1 MRISIVQQDIVAGDR
16 AATLRQTE
24 RRLLG
29 AAPADMFVLPEM
41 FATGFGAAGPESA
54 EAADGEIRR
63 WMERMADRLNAA
75 VAGSVA
81 VSRGSRLRN
90 CLYFARPGGE
100 TSHYDKRHLFSFAG
114 EQKLYDAGG
123 RRVIAEYKGV
133 RFLLQVCY
141 DLRFPVWS
149 RNRGDY
155 DAAIY
160 AASWPS
166 SRIAVWDTLLRARAI
181 ENQCYVIGANR
192 VGDDP
197 SGARYPGRSA
207 IIDCYGNTVAA
218 CADDKEEVASAD
230 LDMEAL
236 ERFRKKFPVLNDA
249 DMFYFL

>member
-1 MRISIVQQDIVAGDR
+1 MRISIVQQNIVAGDR

-41 FATGFGAAGPESA
+41 FATGFGAAEPA
-54 EAADGEIRR
+54 EYADGEIRR

-75 VAGSVA
+75 VTGSVA
-81 VSRGSRLRN
+81 VSIGSRLRN
-90 CLYFARPGGE
+90 RLYFARPGGE

-114 EQKLYDAGG
+114 EQKLYNAGD

-141 DLRFPVWS
+141 DLRFPAWS
-149 RNRGDY
+149 RNRSDY

-166 SRIAVWDTLLRARAI
+166 SRIAAWDTLLRARAI
-181 ENQCYVIGANR
+181 ENQCYVIGVNR

-197 SGARYPGRSA
+197 SGAHYPGRSA
-207 IIDCYGNTVAA
+207 IIDCYGNTVAS
-218 CADDKEEVASAD
+218 CADNKEEVASAD

-236 ERFRKKFPVLNDA
+236 GRFRKKFPVLDDA
-249 DMFYFL
+249 DMFSFL